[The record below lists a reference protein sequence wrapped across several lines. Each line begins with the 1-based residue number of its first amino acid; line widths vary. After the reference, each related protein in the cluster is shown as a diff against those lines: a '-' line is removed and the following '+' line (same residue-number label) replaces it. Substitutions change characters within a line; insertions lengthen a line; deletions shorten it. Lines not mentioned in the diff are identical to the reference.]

1 MIGHDRREA
10 VSFGKWSKNAK
21 DYGAL
26 LEITIPPSFRRRGKV
41 GIVATIVWRREAK
54 GIAMD
59 MLMKSA
65 GGSALFAGL
74 IALAACT
81 TVKLEGGDKPI
92 EVNLNVKIDQEVR
105 VKLDK
110 EIEDLI
116 ANNPD
121 IF

>member
-1 MIGHDRREA
+1 MLRTVKTNKANEG
-10 VSFGKWSKNAK
+10 
-21 DYGAL
+21 GAMMLAQNTGL
-26 LEITIPPSFRRRGKV
+26 LGLAP
-41 GIVATIVWRREAK
+41 
-54 GIAMD
+54 IA
-59 MLMKSA
+59 A
-65 GGSALFAGL
+65 C

-110 EIEDLI
+110 EIEELI
-116 ANNPD
+116 ADNPD

>member
-1 MIGHDRREA
+1 ME
-10 VSFGKWSKNAK
+10 
-21 DYGAL
+21 L
-26 LEITIPPSFRRRGKV
+26 
-41 GIVATIVWRREAK
+41 
-54 GIAMD
+54 
-59 MLMKSA
+59 LMKGFGGPSVIAA
-65 GGSALFAGL
+65 GV

-121 IF
+121 VF